1 LRALINRIRLACSE
15 YTTNDTL
22 LDLEKPIR
30 RNQSGETNRRE
41 TNPQAAKLVLAV
53 QATFSIH
60 TYRTSV
66 TVEARTKLTSC
77 FGLPMNPFEKL

>member
-30 RNQSGETNRRE
+30 RNQSGETNPE
-41 TNPQAAKLVLAV
+41 AANLVLAV

-77 FGLPMNPFEKL
+77 FGLPMIPFEKL